1 MNIKYIAPDFF
12 PRLNFVT
19 NVVFRDVSFEGVPR
33 LFSPGRQ
40 PGTTIATVAFSPEGE
55 AKGGGGEL
63 ERGEVQETKSEAIS
77 ARNAR
82 QSRSTRSSEDEP

>member
-33 LFSPGRQ
+33 LFSPADSLVPRSPQSRSVQRGRQ
-40 PGTTIATVAFSPEGE
+40 R
-55 AKGGGGEL
+55 GGGEL

>member
-55 AKGGGGEL
+55 AKGGWGVRKG
-63 ERGEVQETKSEAIS
+63 RS
-77 ARNAR
+77 ARNEER
-82 QSRSTRSSEDEP
+82 GNKREECSTITIDTLVRG